1 MKKSFQNEVMKKQ
14 FFLYLKEVKGFAN
27 NSVDAHERAVLLW
40 QESNDNKAFAG
51 FGKQQV
57 RAFKDWLK
65 NRTNRKG
72 EALSLVYRYH
82 VLRRLRLFFEW
93 LSMQPHYKSKINPT
107 VVEFLSL
114 SKKETRIAIQPNK
127 RKIPPLEDVI
137 KVIESIDVQTEVD
150 QRDRAL
156 LCFTLLTGARISAIY
171 SLPMKAFE
179 PDTLTVDQNP
189 KFGVKTKFS
198 KRIVT
203 TFFPIEYEQA
213 IHYFLD
219 WYKYLERK
227 KGFKADDP
235 IFPQSIIENGKE
247 NISYYN
253 TGEVEPLFWASSNS
267 VRKIFQKHFLNAEVP
282 YYHPHTFRHLVVK
295 EFAKTRLT
303 EEEKKA
309 ISQNLGHE
317 NTGTTFGSYGYGH
330 IQEERQIEIV
340 KNIKVGEK
348 EVEGKYGFSKEEMKQ
363 ALAEAIKESKE
374 GESL

>member
-1 MKKSFQNEVMKKQ
+1 MKKSFQNEVVKKQ
-14 FFLYLKEVKGFAN
+14 FFLYLKEVKGFSN
-27 NSVDAHERAVLLW
+27 DSVDAHERAILLW
-40 QESNDNKAFAG
+40 QECQENKDFAS

-57 RAFKDWLK
+57 RAFKGWLK
-65 NRTNRKG
+65 SRCNRKG

-93 LSMQPHYKSKINPT
+93 LSQQPHYKSKINHT

-127 RKIPPLEDVI
+127 RKIPAIEDVI
-137 KVIESIDVQTEVD
+137 KVIEAIDPETEVD

-171 SLPMKAFE
+171 SLPMKAFD
-179 PDTLTVDQNP
+179 PSTLTVDQDP

-198 KRIVT
+198 KRILT
-203 TFFPIEYEQA
+203 TFFPIEYQA
-213 IHYFLD
+213 AVEYFLE
-219 WYKYLERK
+219 WYKYLEHK
-227 KGFKADDP
+227 KDFKPEAP
-235 IFPQSIIENGKE
+235 IFPQAIIENGEE
-247 NISYYN
+247 NISYHN
-253 TGEVEPLFWASSNS
+253 TGEVEPIFWSSSNS
-267 VRKIFQKHFLNAEVP
+267 VRKIFQKRFLEAEVP

-330 IQEERQIEIV
+330 IEEERQVDIV
-340 KNIKVGEK
+340 KNIKIGKTEI
-348 EVEGKYGFSKEEMKQ
+348 EGKYTLSKDDLKTILKELKEE
-363 ALAEAIKESKE
+363 
-374 GESL
+374 

>member
-14 FFLYLKEVKGFAN
+14 FFLYLKEVKGF
-27 NSVDAHERAVLLW
+27 SKDSIDAHERAVLLW
-40 QESNDNKAFAG
+40 QECHENKDFSG

-57 RAFKDWLK
+57 MGFKDWLVSRV
-65 NRTNRKG
+65 NRNG
-72 EALSLVYRYH
+72 EPLSLVYRYN

-93 LSMQPHYKSKINPT
+93 LSMQPHYKSRINST
-107 VVEFLSL
+107 VVEYLSL

-127 RKIPPLEDVI
+127 RTIPPIEDVI
-137 KVIESIDVQTEVD
+137 KVIEAIDVQTEVD

-156 LCFTLLTGARISAIY
+156 ICFTLLTGARISAIY
-171 SLPMKAFE
+171 SLPMKAFDE
-179 PDTLTVDQNP
+179 TTLTVDQNP
-189 KFGVKTKFS
+189 RFGVKTKFS

-219 WYKYLERK
+219 WYSYL
-227 KGFKADDP
+227 KGKRGFTPDDP
-235 IFPQSIIENGKE
+235 IFPQAVVENGTE

-267 VRKIFQKHFLNAEVP
+267 VRKIFQKRFLEAEIP

-330 IQEERQIEIV
+330 IEEERQVEIV
-340 KNIKVGEK
+340 KNIKIGGR
-348 EVEGKYGFSKEEMKQ
+348 EVEGKFSLTQSDIK
-363 ALAEAIKESKE
+363 ALAKAIKESE
-374 GESL
+374 

>member
-14 FFLYLKEVKGFAN
+14 FFLYLKEVKGFSN
-27 NSVDAHERAVLLW
+27 DSVDAHDRAVLLW
-40 QESNDNKAFAG
+40 QDCHENKDFTG

-65 NRTNRKG
+65 NRTNRKD
-72 EALSLVYRYH
+72 EPLSLVYRYH

-93 LSMQPHYKSKINPT
+93 LSMQPHYKSKINQT

-114 SKKETRIAIQPNK
+114 SKKETRIAIEPNK
-127 RKIPPLEDVI
+127 RKIPPMEDVI
-137 KVIESIDVQTEVD
+137 KVIEAIDPETEVD

-179 PDTLTVDQNP
+179 PSTLTVDQNP

-203 TFFPIEYEQA
+203 TFFPIDYEQA

-219 WYKYLERK
+219 WYKYLESK
-227 KGFKADDP
+227 KGFQPDDP
-235 IFPQSIIENGKE
+235 IFPQAIVENGKE

-253 TGEVEPLFWASSNS
+253 TGEIGPIFWNSSNS
-267 VRKIFQKHFLNAEVP
+267 VRKIFQKRFLEAEVP

-330 IQEERQIEIV
+330 IEEERQIDIV
-340 KNIKVGEK
+340 KNIKVGDREI
-348 EVEGKYGFSKEEMKQ
+348 EGKFQLTQSDIK
-363 ALAEAIKESKE
+363 ALAKAIKEE
-374 GESL
+374 Q

>member
-14 FFLYLKEVKGFAN
+14 FFLYLKEVKGF
-27 NSVDAHERAVLLW
+27 SKDSIDAYERAVLLW
-40 QESNDNKAFAG
+40 QDCHENKDFAG

-65 NRTNRKG
+65 SRINRDG
-72 EALSLVYRYH
+72 EALSLTYLYN
-82 VLRRLRLFFEW
+82 VLRRLKGFFEW
-93 LSMQPHYKSKINPT
+93 LSMQPHYKSKINQVT
-107 VVEFLSL
+107 VEYLSL

-127 RKIPPLEDVI
+127 RIIPPIEDVI
-137 KVIESIDVQTEVD
+137 KVIETIEIKTDAD
-150 QRDRAL
+150 WRDRAL
-156 LCFTLLTGARISAIY
+156 ICFTLLTGARVSAVY
-171 SLPMKAFE
+171 SLPMKAFDE
-179 PDTLTVDQNP
+179 DTLTVDQNP

-203 TFFPIEYEQA
+203 TFFPLEYTKA
-213 IHYFLD
+213 IDYFVE
-219 WYKYLERK
+219 WYKYLK
-227 KGFKADDP
+227 KSKNFGPEDP
-235 IFPQSIIENGKE
+235 IFPKAVVENGTD

-253 TGEVEPLFWASSNS
+253 TGEVEPVFWKSSNS
-267 VRKIFQKHFLNAEVP
+267 VRKIFQKHFLNAEIP

-330 IQEERQIEIV
+330 IQEERQIDIV
-340 KNIKVGEK
+340 KSLKFGEK
-348 EVEGKYGFSKEEMKQ
+348 EIDGKYTFSKEEMKQ
-363 ALAEAIKESKE
+363 AVTEAITESKQSD
-374 GESL
+374 SL